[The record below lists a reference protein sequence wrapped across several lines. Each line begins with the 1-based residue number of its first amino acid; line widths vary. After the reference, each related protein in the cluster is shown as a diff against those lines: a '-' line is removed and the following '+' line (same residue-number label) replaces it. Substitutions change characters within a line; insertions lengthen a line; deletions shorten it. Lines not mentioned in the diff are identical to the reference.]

1 MNIKP
6 FWCSTKVCHK
16 ATFNDIHSKQTIF
29 KVNNKVPRNSAKIC
43 PKLTKT
49 SKWHDRHCCGIPV
62 VKQTFVCR
70 VNFSLSWKLTTVNQ
84 MFLTNNNRAIS
95 RFLGT
100 VALTNWPRFSL
111 FKVNYRNT
119 KNTRAGCEIS
129 LKLTLRTPERRRQHC
144 SGVFIVN
151 F

>member
-1 MNIKP
+1 
-6 FWCSTKVCHK
+6 
-16 ATFNDIHSKQTIF
+16 
-29 KVNNKVPRNSAKIC
+29 
-43 PKLTKT
+43 
-49 SKWHDRHCCGIPV
+49 
-62 VKQTFVCR
+62 
-70 VNFSLSWKLTTVNQ
+70 